1 MANGNRRND
10 AGAADGNAAESAAE
24 NETDEHRA
32 FAVRVTYRLESIRAR
47 RHGGDRPA
55 CQAATPGAC
64 RDRAVGIKLRFLRMG
79 QASE

>member
-1 MANGNRRND
+1 MANGNGRND

-32 FAVRVTYRLESIRAR
+32 FAVRVTYRLASVRAR

-55 CQAATPGAC
+55 CQAATASADAC
-64 RDRAVGIKLRFLRMG
+64 RDRAVGIKQGFLRMG
-79 QASE
+79 AG